1 MVNLLFITIL
11 VFQFLNF
18 INNRTDAIQNKDK
31 VIIDCSYS
39 FDEATSGI
47 NIPKLILKNLVLI
60 DVEYFSF
67 DNNLHRG
74 QIIVNK
80 SVAKEIKEIFEFI
93 KKSKFPIGKVIPIVK
108 YNWSDEASMN
118 ANNTS
123 AFNYRKVRGQKVLSA
138 HSYGLAIDINPV
150 QNPHLKGKKN
160 SWSKDYYDKKEPG
173 TILRNSQLVKEFQ
186 KRGWQ
191 WGGLWSSSKDYQHFE
206 KNKI

>member
-1 MVNLLFITIL
+1 MTNLLFFTL
-11 VFQFLNF
+11 FVFQFLNF
-18 INNRTDAIQNKDK
+18 IDNPIDVLQNKDK

-67 DNNLHRG
+67 DNNPPRG
-74 QIIVNK
+74 EIIVNK
-80 SVAKEIKEIFEFI
+80 SVAQEIKEIFKFI
-93 KKSKFPIGKVIPIVK
+93 KKSKFPLGKVIPIVK

-118 ANNTS
+118 DNNTS
-123 AFNYRKVRGQKVLSA
+123 AFNYRNVRGQKILSA
-138 HSYGLAIDINPV
+138 HSYGLAIDINPL
-150 QNPHLKGKKN
+150 QNPHLKGEKII
-160 SWSKDYYDKKEPG
+160 SSKDYYNKKEPG
-173 TILRNSQLVKEFQ
+173 TILRDSQLVKEFQ

-191 WGGLWSSSKDYQHFE
+191 WGGFWSSSKDYQHFE